1 MVHSASATG
10 QLPVNLIVIDSIK
23 QEKVLH
29 MIDKLIEKIKQD
41 EGNRDKFGSIF
52 IERKIA
58 PKTVL
63 LNAGQIANYVHFI
76 KKGCIRQW
84 FNKDGKDITFQFFI
98 EGQAVASIE
107 SLITK
112 QPSMFTIESIEPST
126 IISISKDD
134 FEQIQQLYP
143 HLKEEFQQMMF
154 HRFRNYTQLFLSRI
168 KDTPKK
174 RYENLLKDQPEIIK
188 RIPQHYIASF
198 LGITPVSLSRIRN
211 KK

>member
-84 FNKDGKDITFQFFI
+84 FNKDGKDITFQFFF

-107 SLITK
+107 SLMTK

-143 HLKEEFQQMMF
+143 QQKEEFQQMMF

-168 KDTPKK
+168 KDTPKE

>member
-1 MVHSASATG
+1 
-10 QLPVNLIVIDSIK
+10 
-23 QEKVLH
+23 
-29 MIDKLIEKIKQD
+29 
-41 EGNRDKFGSIF
+41 
-52 IERKIA
+52 
-58 PKTVL
+58 
-63 LNAGQIANYVHFI
+63 
-76 KKGCIRQW
+76 
-84 FNKDGKDITFQFFI
+84 
-98 EGQAVASIE
+98 
-107 SLITK
+107 
-112 QPSMFTIESIEPST
+112 MFTIESIEPST

-168 KDTPKK
+168 KDTPKE
-174 RYENLLKDQPEIIK
+174 RYEYLLKDQPEIIK

>member
-1 MVHSASATG
+1 
-10 QLPVNLIVIDSIK
+10 
-23 QEKVLH
+23 

-58 PKTVL
+58 TKTVL

-168 KDTPKK
+168 KDTPKE